1 MNEEDKRVKQ
11 QTTLGDAIDKI
22 MRAYGWEGK
31 LKEIDVLAK
40 WEEMMG
46 RAVFLRTKNIYIRNR
61 ILNLEIDSSVMREE
75 LLYGK
80 NIIIQRVNETA
91 GFEIIT
97 DVWFS

>member
-1 MNEEDKRVKQ
+1 MNEKERGKEHS
-11 QTTLGDAIDKI
+11 TLGDTIDKL
-22 MRAYGWEGK
+22 MRAYGWDGK

-46 RAVFLRTKNIYIRNR
+46 RAVFVRTKNIYIKHKV
-61 ILNLEIDSSVMREE
+61 LHLELDSSVMRDE
-75 LLYGK
+75 LFHGK
-80 NIIIQRVNETA
+80 SIIIQRVNETA